1 MKTLQKWKKSYPF
14 QFIPSEDDQ
23 PMKPQ
28 EGESP
33 WASTR
38 PTRASH
44 VIISD

>member
-33 WASTR
+33 WAST
-38 PTRASH
+38 PHQGITCDH
-44 VIISD
+44 Q